1 MQDRPT
7 ALELL
12 DAARQFL
19 EEQAVPALDG
29 PRQFHARVAANVL
42 AIVGRE
48 LRDGDGYLRAEWT
61 RLTALMRPGD
71 APTDPPARAEELR
84 DTVTALNVE
93 LSARVR
99 AADADTG
106 TFRAAVLA
114 HLRATVDDKLR
125 IANPRY
131 LADAEAAHG

>member
-12 DAARQFL
+12 DAARRFL
-19 EEQAVPALDG
+19 DEQAVPALDG

-42 AIVGRE
+42 AIVARE
-48 LRDGDGYLRAEWT
+48 LRDGDAFLCAEWM
-61 RLTALMRPGD
+61 RLVALLG
-71 APTDPPARAEELR
+71 AVAGTDGAPPAERDEL
-84 DTVTALNVE
+84 VFAVGALNAE
-93 LSARVR
+93 LAARVR
-99 AADADTG
+99 AGEADTG

-114 HLRATVDDKLR
+114 HLRATAEEKLR

-131 LADAEAAHG
+131 LEEAA